1 MSRYRLVPPAR
12 QDIKD
17 ICRYIRGNNPPAAV
31 RFPRQPWAKFRLL
44 ASQPLLGKAQADDL
58 APGIRMLAV
67 GSYVILYRPTGP
79 AIEVVQVGHGAA
91 ISRHSRGRPPMST

>member
-17 ICRYIRGNNPPAAV
+17 ICRYIGSNNPPAAV
-31 RFPRQPWAKFRLL
+31 RFRDSLRAKFRLL
-44 ASQPLLGKAQADDL
+44 ASQPLLGEARDDL

-79 AIEVVQVGHGAA
+79 AIEVVQVVHGARDIA
-91 ISRHSRGRPPMST
+91 ALWGRPPMST